1 MNNNKVNIT
10 DFLVQLQQIDFDQIL
25 RIVSPIIIYYTVRK
39 PISTNFNLI
48 KDFKIKNANTAALPV
63 EVVRK
68 FDDINE
74 KEILKKQFGPLIME
88 FVEVV
93 KENIPEIDLTILFN
107 NLNTLNSSIKSFKLL
122 NLILGSEI
130 AGQYDP
136 KNNTLELSKSNY
148 SLTIDHELFHASTT
162 VVDNTAG
169 IIYCGFQQITSKNKT
184 IGEGL
189 NEGYT
194 QYLTEKY
201 FGKKRPLL
209 KAYVYEKRIA
219 EIVEK
224 IIGEKKMKTLYFS
237 ANLNGLVECLKQYS
251 SEEDVYRFI
260 NALDFLNKHMKD
272 KYLIPSSTE
281 IIMNCLKYINSFLVK
296 VCLRKKY
303 FR

>member
-209 KAYVYEKRIA
+209 NNVI
-219 EIVEK
+219 
-224 IIGEKKMKTLYFS
+224 
-237 ANLNGLVECLKQYS
+237 NLS
-251 SEEDVYRFI
+251 
-260 NALDFLNKHMKD
+260 
-272 KYLIPSSTE
+272 
-281 IIMNCLKYINSFLVK
+281 
-296 VCLRKKY
+296 
-303 FR
+303 